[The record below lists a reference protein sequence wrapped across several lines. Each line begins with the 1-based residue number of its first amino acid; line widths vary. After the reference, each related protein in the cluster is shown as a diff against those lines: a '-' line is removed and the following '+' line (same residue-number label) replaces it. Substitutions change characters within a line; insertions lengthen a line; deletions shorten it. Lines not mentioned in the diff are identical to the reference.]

1 MPPADLRERLRQN
14 PFVPFRIVMSDGT
27 AYVIRGPEF
36 LMVGLGSAV
45 VGVPADEDTSLYRV
59 THQIA
64 LRHIVR
70 LEPLEQTASP
80 MSGGAA

>member
-1 MPPADLRERLRQN
+1 MPPADLKARLRLN

-27 AYVIRGPEF
+27 AYIVRGPEF
-36 LMVGLGSAV
+36 LMVGVGSAII
-45 VGVPADEDTSLYRV
+45 GVPADEDTSLYKV

-70 LEPLEQTASP
+70 MEPVADTA
-80 MSGGAA
+80 AAN

>member
-1 MPPADLRERLRQN
+1 MPPADLKARLHLN

-27 AYVIRGPEF
+27 SYIVRGPEF
-36 LMVGLGSAV
+36 LMVGLGSAI

-59 THQIA
+59 AHQIS

-70 LEPLEQTASP
+70 LEPVEETA
-80 MSGGAA
+80 AAH